1 MTKLPDKPARESE
14 FWRFSLNFYGL
25 PDVAPACLVL
35 QDEAGADVNLLLYLL
50 FLAWAKREVRPEQVG
65 LLDAAVAAWREKTV
79 KPLRTLRRG
88 LKAGI
93 GDIAPATSENF
104 RNMVKRVE
112 LEAERLEQLKLEE
125 TGAALDLLTVGTREG
140 AARANIAAYGRFLGR
155 SLPAAALATVQSAFE
170 ASSH

>member
-1 MTKLPDKPARESE
+1 MSNPSDKPARESE

-35 QDEAGADVNLLLYLL
+35 QDEAGVDVNLLLYLL
-50 FLAWAKREVRPEQVG
+50 FLASMRREAGAEHVAK
-65 LLDAAVAAWREKTV
+65 LDATVALWRDETV
-79 KPLRTLRRG
+79 KPLRVLRRA

-93 GDIAPATSENF
+93 GDIPPATSDNF

-125 TGAALDLLTVGTREG
+125 TGAALELTMAGTREG
-140 AARANIAAYGRFLGR
+140 AARANLAAYGHFLKR
-155 SLPAAALATVQSAFE
+155 TFPAAALATVQSAFE
-170 ASSH
+170 ASAR